1 MKVLLLG
8 GGGREHAI
16 AWALE
21 RSGKVERLDCAP
33 GNPGIAKLATCHEI
47 DPCDPAAVLDL
58 AVALGDDHVVV
69 GPEAPL
75 VAGVADKLREAGI
88 RVFGPGKSGARLEG
102 SKAFAKTFMKRHG
115 IPTAPFDIVTD
126 MAQAREALSRRNA
139 PFVVKADGLA
149 AGKGAFLP
157 ETLEEALKTCHALLV
172 EGALGEAGRT
182 VVIEDYLRGS
192 EITVLA
198 VTDGKTVRQLPSS
211 QDHKRAFDG
220 DRGPNTGG
228 MGAYT
233 PVPWADEA
241 FLEKVTVTI
250 LEPTV
255 AGLAAEGIDFT
266 GVLYAGLMVDAERN
280 CRVLEYNVRLGDPE
294 AQVVLRAF
302 PGDWGEVVEAC
313 CAGDLASLPWK
324 EPSESALG
332 IVMASGGYPGE
343 YRKGHLVLGIE
354 QAEAVEG
361 VTVFQ
366 AGTRIMP
373 DFGLVTSGGRVLTV
387 VAKAP
392 DLACAKARA
401 YEAAS
406 RIAFADAFFRTDIS
420 WKAGTPPWPVNS

>member
-16 AWALE
+16 AWALVQS
-21 RSGKVERLDCAP
+21 RKVEHLDCAP
-33 GNPGIAKLATCHEI
+33 GNPGIAKVAKCHDI
-47 DPCDPAAVLDL
+47 DPCDPLAVLDL
-58 AVALGDDHVVV
+58 ALRLGIDHVVV

-75 VAGVADKLREAGI
+75 VAGVADKLRQSGI
-88 RVFGPGKSGARLEG
+88 RVFGPGRSGARLEG
-102 SKAFAKTFMKRHG
+102 SKAFAKTFMKRHR
-115 IPTAPFDIVTD
+115 IPTASFDIVTD
-126 MAQAREALSRRNA
+126 MAQAREALVKRNA

-157 ETLEEALKTCHALLV
+157 ETFDEALKICHALLV

-182 VVIEDYLRGS
+182 VVIEDFLPGS

-220 DRGPNTGG
+220 DKGPNTGG

-233 PVPWADEA
+233 PVPWADRF
-241 FLEKVTVTI
+241 FLDKVSKTI

-255 AGLAAEGIDFT
+255 AGLEEEGIAFT
-266 GVLYAGLMVDAERN
+266 GVLYAGLMVDSEKN

-313 CAGDLASLPWK
+313 CAGSLASVSWK

-354 QAEAVEG
+354 QAETIEG

-366 AGTRIMP
+366 AGTKMVP
-373 DFGLVTSGGRVLTV
+373 DLGLVTSGGRVLTV

-392 DLACAKARA
+392 DLACAKSRA